1 MRLMDKRASHTCHI
15 SAIIA
20 LLVGSLF
27 AIAMIA
33 CSDIQDIPGA
43 GSTTN
48 RDDSATDDTTSVN
61 ARERYYDEAYHTID
75 DTHYVPNTINIVTTH
90 WTAGINLLGRIPT
103 NYVGSVPF
111 FSDAPHKGIY
121 EIQSVEPSEWGDFIH
136 VDADGH
142 IAIEQDFYILNR
154 FFKLGTGNFDYAMR
168 IERLMQNTQPGVT
181 IPDDIILTVG
191 FRDEYGALIEQQ
203 QDITVLFPQVA
214 AVSNETCGPTA
225 ITKSEWFENLGDDW
239 TEERAESFWQNACSK
254 FSHSGQPQGIT
265 FSTTEADRQ
274 LLPDGL
280 TQPKENYDIIF
291 RDEFA
296 TDGGT
301 EQIDPRLWSYRGYRC
316 AIKITDGVLRMSVNE
331 GCTGGGILST
341 VRKFDYRYGYIEGR
355 FTAIPHGYNE
365 TGQKTNF
372 RFTSWPWRHDQGGES
387 YQRFICR
394 GSDAHQKRKLWLT
407 TLGVEMQIFEG
418 RSINQYYSYAWWV
431 YHIQHAG
438 NALKSWCHDGD
449 NIGIHS
455 GVLWRT
461 FIFTPDDNA
470 VTVGVEWTPAG
481 YKGFING
488 EPYLGLSNASIGKYK
503 VYGYG
508 SRDEYSSRLYSY
520 VNRDIPEDN
529 VIPNTVS
536 HAYQGIQTG
545 IWRTETLRQPDE
557 WEVYLEIDYIRVY
570 QPRDKY
576 ATVEPS
582 YY

>member
-1 MRLMDKRASHTCHI
+1 MRLICRRASRTCYI

-20 LLVGSLF
+20 LLAGILF

-33 CSDIQDIPGA
+33 CSDMQGISSADSA
-43 GSTTN
+43 VN

-61 ARERYYDEAYHTID
+61 ARERYYDAAYHTID
-75 DTHYVPNTINIVTTH
+75 DTHYVPNTINIVTSH
-90 WTAGINLLGRIPT
+90 WIEGINLLGRIPT

-111 FSDAPHKGIY
+111 FSDAPQKGIY
-121 EIQSVEPSEWGDFIH
+121 EVQSVEPSEWTDFIH

-142 IAIEQDFYILNR
+142 IAVEQDFYILER
-154 FFKLGTGNFDYAMR
+154 FFKLGTKNYDYTAR
-168 IERLMQNTQPGVT
+168 IERLMKNTQPGVT
-181 IPDDIILTVG
+181 LPDDIILKVG
-191 FRDEYGALIEQQ
+191 FRDEYGILHDEQ
-203 QDITVLFPQVA
+203 QDIAVRFPQIA
-214 AVSNETCGPTA
+214 AVGNETCGPTG
-225 ITKSEWFENLGDDW
+225 ITKIEWFEGLGNDW
-239 TEERAESFWQNACSK
+239 TEEQAEAFWQDVCSK

-291 RDEFA
+291 RDEFS

-316 AIKITDGVLRMSVNE
+316 AIKITDGVLRMTVNE
-331 GCTGGGILST
+331 GCTGGGILGT
-341 VRKFDYRYGYIEGR
+341 NKKFDYRYGYIEGR
-355 FTAIPHGYNE
+355 FPAIPYGYNE

-372 RFTSWPWRHDQGGES
+372 RFTSWPWRHDQEGGFH
-387 YQRFICR
+387 RFICR
-394 GSDAHQKRKLWLT
+394 GSDAHQKRKLWLST
-407 TLGVEMQIFEG
+407 YGVEMQIFEG
-418 RSINQYYSYAWWV
+418 RSVDRTYSYAWWV
-431 YHIQHAG
+431 YHIQHADH
-438 NALKSWCHDGD
+438 AAKTWCHDED

-481 YKGFING
+481 YRGFING
-488 EPYLGLSNASIGKYK
+488 ELYTGVTDNSNQYRI
-503 VYGYG
+503 YGYG
-508 SRDEYSSRLYSY
+508 SGDEYNAWLYSWTSR
-520 VNRDIPEDN
+520 NIPEDN
-529 VIPNTVS
+529 IIPNTVS
-536 HAYQGIQTG
+536 HAYHGIQTG
-545 IWRTETLRQPDE
+545 IWRTDTLGQPDGD
-557 WEVYLEIDYIRVY
+557 VYLEIDYIRVY

-582 YY
+582 YD